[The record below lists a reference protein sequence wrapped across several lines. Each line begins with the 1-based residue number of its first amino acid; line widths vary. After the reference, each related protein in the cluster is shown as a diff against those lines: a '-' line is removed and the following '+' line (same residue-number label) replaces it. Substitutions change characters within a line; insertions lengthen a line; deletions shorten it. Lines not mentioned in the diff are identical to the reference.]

1 MQPEAGGMSGQFGPP
16 STVGGYNSEVSGY
29 SSDMNNQGFPGSA
42 SSIGANTPS
51 TPGQGAVDDVD
62 DEDAWGIP
70 SNPNVFSGLLLK
82 LKSDP
87 NIKLEL
93 ISSLLGQRR
102 MHKVRYLNGGR
113 EENMHE
119 SMLTICE
126 PKKNDRIVVVK
137 GGECGDR
144 GKIINLEDED
154 YIVQV
159 DGAGDSVSIYE
170 GKYIGKL
177 AS

>member
-1 MQPEAGGMSGQFGPP
+1 
-16 STVGGYNSEVSGY
+16 
-29 SSDMNNQGFPGSA
+29 
-42 SSIGANTPS
+42 
-51 TPGQGAVDDVD
+51 
-62 DEDAWGIP
+62 
-70 SNPNVFSGLLLK
+70 LLK

-87 NIKLEL
+87 NIELEL

-159 DGAGDSVSIYE
+159 DGAGDTVNIYE
-170 GKYIGKL
+170 GKHIGKL